1 MDDAPRTFP
10 VSKYLTSIKRLLES
24 KVPDVWV
31 NGVISQISDRGKV
44 IYLNIAE
51 FEEGNV
57 KPVAALPLYLF
68 AFEYARLISK
78 LSELPAPFSLKEGL
92 KVNLLVKADIYVPYG
107 KLQAHVLDIDPAF
120 TIGELALTRQA
131 ILKRL
136 KDEGLLR
143 RNAECAFADVPLRVG
158 LITGEST
165 AAYKDFTTT
174 LESSGYAFRI
184 TAAFAKM
191 QGNET
196 ETTVLAAIG
205 KLRAERGLD
214 VICIVRGGG
223 SKTDL
228 NFFDSEALCRAVALC
243 DIPVLTGI
251 GHEIDQSLL
260 DLTAYEACITPTDCA
275 KRLIHQ
281 VELTWNKTQTLATGI
296 AGGVRLRIARAG
308 ESLERI
314 RGGLI
319 GSVSARTVKERG
331 KLDSAQK
338 ELSKSPFRLLKDEQG
353 RIDRDRDGLTIGA
366 QKILTLEKSRFALVE
381 ERVKTADPKRIL
393 AKGYSFTTG
402 KSGKPLRNAH
412 EVHPG
417 DVLVTRFADGQ
428 VESVAK

>member
-1 MDDAPRTFP
+1 MADAPRTFP

-165 AAYKDFTTT
+165 AA
-174 LESSGYAFRI
+174 
-184 TAAFAKM
+184 FAKM

-196 ETTVLAAIG
+196 ETSVRAAIG
-205 KLRAERGLD
+205 NVRAERDLNEF
-214 VICIVRGGG
+214 CIVRGGD

-228 NFFDSEALCRAVALC
+228 NFFDR
-243 DIPVLTGI
+243 
-251 GHEIDQSLL
+251 
-260 DLTAYEACITPTDCA
+260 
-275 KRLIHQ
+275 
-281 VELTWNKTQTLATGI
+281 
-296 AGGVRLRIARAG
+296 
-308 ESLERI
+308 
-314 RGGLI
+314 
-319 GSVSARTVKERG
+319 
-331 KLDSAQK
+331 
-338 ELSKSPFRLLKDEQG
+338 
-353 RIDRDRDGLTIGA
+353 
-366 QKILTLEKSRFALVE
+366 
-381 ERVKTADPKRIL
+381 
-393 AKGYSFTTG
+393 
-402 KSGKPLRNAH
+402 
-412 EVHPG
+412 
-417 DVLVTRFADGQ
+417 
-428 VESVAK
+428 